1 MNWHYF
7 KIAWRNIS
15 KRKLQNTINLI
26 GLICGVTFIMLVG
39 AFIWDAYQVNTEL
52 RNKDQQFIL
61 QSTYKTEGIGIP
73 LTTIGALPKA
83 LHEEYPQLVANYYRL
98 DGLTCIISNGS
109 DNFEEGV
116 SLGDPTLLSMFG
128 FDLYEGNPQTALEDP
143 FSVVLTEKA
152 ALKYFGN
159 THVLGKNIK
168 ISNFRGDRH
177 DFVITGVIKP
187 QLQNSVLELTPAMQS
202 DIFLPIASEKYFGRN
217 IDSWE
222 NIYIAGF
229 LELREGV
236 KPDQLINPIKD
247 LVNKN
252 MDPEFSKNYGPQINP
267 LSSYYLD
274 DNNAAVKKMIKIL
287 IYISGFILLMAIIN
301 FINFSIGQNI
311 SRLKEIGVRKIMGAQ
326 SSQIAKQ
333 LLIEYI
339 VLVFVVI
346 LFCLPVYMLVKPV
359 FDNIFMRNLPN
370 LNELPVYFYGALFI
384 LTLLIGILSGIYP
397 ALKLS
402 KNGILNS
409 VKLQLNRVNKKNEV
423 RKVLLFIQ
431 FSVAII
437 ILTSTLIISK
447 QINLFIN
454 GDMGYK
460 KDYLLTV
467 QVPRDW
473 SVEGVQKMQ
482 TIQKELSELNEI
494 KNISLSYETPN
505 NIVGRTTISSTSG
518 NQNPIASQMITS
530 DSQYGIT
537 YEIPMVA
544 GKFFSNNIVD
554 SNRLKEIVLNKQAV
568 QSLGFK
574 SADEIIGKNIFLD
587 NDEPAIVTGVTENFI
602 ANSMHSANTPIIWT
616 NVSHNTIFR
625 YFNIRLEAGSI
636 ANSVDKLEKRWKEL
650 MPDSPFQ
657 YQFIDDSIRKM
668 YETELKLQKASIS
681 ATFISLLIVCLGI
694 SGLVSLAIKSRN
706 KEVGMRK
713 ILGASLYDL
722 LVLFSKEYY
731 IIFICS
737 IIFAVPIS
745 YLLMKI
751 WLENYEFRV
760 DLSLF
765 TFLGP
770 VILLTFLLSV
780 LMFLILVRTTRF
792 NPIEKLREE

>member
-1 MNWHYF
+1 
-7 KIAWRNIS
+7 
-15 KRKLQNTINLI
+15 
-26 GLICGVTFIMLVG
+26 
-39 AFIWDAYQVNTEL
+39 
-52 RNKDQQFIL
+52 
-61 QSTYKTEGIGIP
+61 
-73 LTTIGALPKA
+73 
-83 LHEEYPQLVANYYRL
+83 
-98 DGLTCIISNGS
+98 
-109 DNFEEGV
+109 
-116 SLGDPTLLSMFG
+116 
-128 FDLYEGNPQTALEDP
+128 
-143 FSVVLTEKA
+143 
-152 ALKYFGN
+152 
-159 THVLGKNIK
+159 
-168 ISNFRGDRH
+168 
-177 DFVITGVIKP
+177 
-187 QLQNSVLELTPAMQS
+187 
-202 DIFLPIASEKYFGRN
+202 
-217 IDSWE
+217 
-222 NIYIAGF
+222 
-229 LELREGV
+229 
-236 KPDQLINPIKD
+236 
-247 LVNKN
+247 
-252 MDPEFSKNYGPQINP
+252 
-267 LSSYYLD
+267 
-274 DNNAAVKKMIKIL
+274 
-287 IYISGFILLMAIIN
+287 
-301 FINFSIGQNI
+301 
-311 SRLKEIGVRKIMGAQ
+311 
-326 SSQIAKQ
+326 
-333 LLIEYI
+333 
-339 VLVFVVI
+339 
-346 LFCLPVYMLVKPV
+346 
-359 FDNIFMRNLPN
+359 
-370 LNELPVYFYGALFI
+370 
-384 LTLLIGILSGIYP
+384 LIGILSGIYP

-505 NIVGRTTISSTSG
+505 NIVGRTTISSTNG

-554 SNRLKEIVLNKQAV
+554 SNRVKEIVLNKQAV

-602 ANSMHSANTPIIWT
+602 ANSMHSANAPIIWT

-636 ANSVDKLEKRWKEL
+636 ANSVYKLEKRWKEL

-737 IIFAVPIS
+737 ILFAVPIS

-760 DLSLF
+760 DLSVF